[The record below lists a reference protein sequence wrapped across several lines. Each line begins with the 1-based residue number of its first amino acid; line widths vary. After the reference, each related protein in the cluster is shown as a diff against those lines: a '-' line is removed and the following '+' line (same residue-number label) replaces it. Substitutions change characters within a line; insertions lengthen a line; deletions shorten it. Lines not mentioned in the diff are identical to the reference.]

1 MVVVASLAEQHDLPG
16 DDRVALK
23 PTALGTVWHDQ
34 VETGPAGRHY
44 TTFVHANSPFT
55 EINFLHEVFFGAN
68 RHNNLSG
75 LGLNGSTQAWRAPSG
90 EVCSASTLIRSGP
103 SVDIFIAPISS
114 PHGTG

>member
-1 MVVVASLAEQHDLPG
+1 MVVVAFSAEQHDLPG

-34 VETGPAGRHY
+34 VETGLGRHY
-44 TTFVHANSPFT
+44 TTFVHADSPFT

-75 LGLNGSTQAWRAPSG
+75 FRLEWIDAGVACAIGRGL
-90 EVCSASTLIRSGP
+90 
-103 SVDIFIAPISS
+103 
-114 PHGTG
+114 